1 MRTAGK
7 VCVPAVFFL
16 AAVFFFNATPGFS
29 AALPKVE
36 KMTTEN
42 RLTVLLSE
50 DHSLPFVTIQ
60 FLVDAGSRRDPAGQ
74 EGLAHLTAKGLL
86 LGTSHVKAA
95 GINEELDFM
104 GASLNASANRDYSV
118 INLRVLKKDLEK
130 GLDLLADVLT
140 APVFPEEEVRKEADS
155 TIAAIR
161 AAEDDPEDVAEKA
174 FAKTLFPGKPYGH
187 PVEGTKESVA
197 KLQREDL
204 AKFYSEYYHPNNA
217 ILAVTGDM
225 TMKEVKTMLLP
236 GLARWTPAEIPK
248 EAFDR
253 SYTKGPETVKI
264 DRNITQAN
272 VIIGQQGVSRENPD
286 YYALS
291 VMNYILGGGGF
302 ASRLTEVIRNKKGL
316 AYAVESFF
324 DPGRYPGSFQIVLQ
338 TKNASAREA
347 IAIARKQLE
356 LIGNEP
362 VSDKELED
370 AKKYLTGS
378 FPMRFDTQ
386 GKLVNFLSQV
396 EYYHLGPDYPARYPS
411 IIRGI
416 TKEQVLSA
424 ARKYLHP
431 EKAILV
437 IVGNLKE
444 AGME

>member
-7 VCVPAVFFL
+7 MHVLAVVVL
-16 AAVFFFNATPGFS
+16 AAVFFFNATCGIS
-29 AALPKVE
+29 AALPKIE
-36 KMTTEN
+36 KTVAEN

-60 FLVDAGSRRDPAGQ
+60 LLVDAGSRRDPAGQ
-74 EGLAHLTAKGLL
+74 EGLARLTAKGLL
-86 LGTSHVKAA
+86 LGTSHTQAA
-95 GINEELDFM
+95 AINEELDFM

-130 GLDLLADVLT
+130 GLDLFADVLT

-174 FAKTLFPGKPYGH
+174 FTKTLFPREPYGH

-197 KLQREDL
+197 KLRREDL

-217 ILAVTGDM
+217 ILAVAGDM
-225 TMKEVKTMLLP
+225 TMEEVKTMFLP
-236 GLARWTPAEIPK
+236 RFARWTPAEIPN

-253 SYTKGPETVKI
+253 SYTRGPETVKI

-347 IAIARKQLE
+347 IAISRQQLE
-356 LIGNEP
+356 LIRKEP
-362 VSDKELED
+362 VTDKELED

-396 EYYHLGPDYPARYPS
+396 EYYHLGLDYPARYPS
-411 IIRGI
+411 IISGI
-416 TKEQVLSA
+416 TKEQVLRV

-431 EKAILV
+431 EKALLV

>member
-1 MRTAGK
+1 MRRAGK
-7 VCVPAVFFL
+7 LYIPAVVFL
-16 AAVFFFNATPGFS
+16 AAVFFFKATRGISF
-29 AALPKVE
+29 ALPTVE
-36 KMTTEN
+36 RTVTEK

-60 FLVDAGSRRDPAGQ
+60 LLVDAGSRRDPAGQ
-74 EGLAHLTAKGLL
+74 DGLARLTAKGLL
-86 LGTSHVKAA
+86 LGTSRIKAA
-95 GINEELDFM
+95 SINEELDFM
-104 GASLNASANRDYSV
+104 GASLSASANRDYSS

-130 GLDLLADVLT
+130 ALDLFADILT
-140 APVFPEEEVRKEADS
+140 APVFPEEEVRKEVDS
-155 TIAAIR
+155 TVAAIR

-174 FAKTLFPGKPYGH
+174 FAKTLFSKGPYGH

-197 KLQREDL
+197 KLRGGDL
-204 AKFYSEYYHPNNA
+204 ATFYSEYYHPNNA
-217 ILAVTGDM
+217 ILVVVGDM
-225 TMKEVKTMLLP
+225 TMKEVNAMLLP
-236 GLARWTPAEIPK
+236 RLSRWAPAQIPP

-253 SYTKGPETVKI
+253 SYAEEPETVKI

-302 ASRLTEVIRNKKGL
+302 ASRLTEEIRNKRGL
-316 AYAVESFF
+316 AYAVDSFF

-338 TKNASAREA
+338 TKNATAREA
-347 IAIARKQLE
+347 IAISRDQLE
-356 LIGNEP
+356 LIRKEP
-362 VSDKELED
+362 VSDKELDD

-396 EYYHLGPDYPARYPS
+396 EYYRLGLDYPKRYPS

-416 TKEQVLSA
+416 SKEQVLSV

-431 EKAILV
+431 DKAVLV
-437 IVGNLKE
+437 IVGDLKE